1 MPLVNLSTVLK
12 EAQEKK
18 YAVGSFNLI
27 NLDFLQAIVRAAEK
41 KRSPVIL
48 SIAEVHLKYVY
59 LDVICP
65 AIKAMADR
73 SMIPMVL
80 HLDHAESF
88 DVIMHALRNGF
99 TSIMFDGSKLD
110 YDENVSKTKEIV
122 RLCHAVN
129 VSVEAELGAVGGA
142 EGGELA
148 GRADPALFTDPE
160 QAYDFVS
167 STGIN
172 ALAVA
177 IGNVHGR
184 YKGKPQLDFDRL
196 EKIKGYTDIPIV
208 LHGGSG
214 ISDEEFRKL
223 ISLGISK
230 INFFTGMAQAALE
243 TVKEELLVMGE
254 KYNDYPELL
263 LSARKRIQ
271 QVVEEQMSVFGSENR
286 I

>member
-1 MPLVNLSTVLK
+1 
-12 EAQEKK
+12 
-18 YAVGSFNLI
+18 
-27 NLDFLQAIVRAAEK
+27 
-41 KRSPVIL
+41 
-48 SIAEVHLKYVY
+48 
-59 LDVICP
+59 
-65 AIKAMADR
+65 MADR

-263 LSARKRIQ
+263 LSARKRI
-271 QVVEEQMSVFGSENR
+271 STGR
-286 I
+286 